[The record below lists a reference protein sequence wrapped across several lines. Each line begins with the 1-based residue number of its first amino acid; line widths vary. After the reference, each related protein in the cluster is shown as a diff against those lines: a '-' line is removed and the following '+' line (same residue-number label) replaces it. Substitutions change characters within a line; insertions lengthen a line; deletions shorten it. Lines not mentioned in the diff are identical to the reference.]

1 MAKWSLVL
9 ALFFSIPLTA
19 SADTTKE
26 EIIKLAKAGIS
37 DEVIITFVKRN
48 PLYSDLTSDD
58 IIELKKAGVSDNVL
72 SSLLAKTEPAPAP
85 VQKEEQTEVFPGTTP
100 RTRIVEKVYVQ
111 EPRTVYYNYPTQRQS
126 YYTYPSQ
133 RRTYYTYPT
142 TRYYTPSYY
151 SSYSYP
157 SNSYRRYRSSRCGPT
172 SYSPYYNS
180 TTYRS
185 GNWSF
190 GVNWLW

>member
-1 MAKWSLVL
+1 MARWSWVLV
-9 ALFFSIPLTA
+9 LFFSIPLTA

-37 DEVIITFVKRN
+37 DEVIITFVKKN

-58 IIELKKAGVSDNVL
+58 IIELKKAGVSDKVL
-72 SSLLAKTEPAPAP
+72 SSLLARTEPAPAP
-85 VQKEEQTEVFPGTTP
+85 VQKEEKTEVFPGTTP

-111 EPRTVYYNYPTQRQS
+111 EPRTVYYTYPT
-126 YYTYPSQ
+126 Q

-151 SSYSYP
+151 TSHYP
-157 SNSYRRYRSSRCGPT
+157 SYNYRRYRSSRCGPT
-172 SYSPYYNS
+172 YYSPYHNS

-185 GNWSF
+185 GNSSF
-190 GVNWLW
+190 WINWVW